1 MSCARAMAP
10 WVDAIG
16 SIRASRHTAYSD
28 AISANSAAAGATCWV
43 ARLGQRRTP
52 SQTRPLR
59 RAASAA

>member
-1 MSCARAMAP
+1 MSCARAIAP

-28 AISANSAAAGATCWV
+28 AISANSAAAGATCGV
-43 ARLGQRRTP
+43 ARLGHSRTP
-52 SQTRPLR
+52 SHSRPLM